1 MTALAYG
8 AAVFVS
14 AALVMLVQPLAG
26 KTLLP
31 AAGGTPA
38 VWSTCLVFF
47 QALLLA
53 GYAYADRLAR
63 LPLRR
68 QAALHLTLLAL
79 GATAAFALT
88 GRADPESIPADSEW
102 PVAGLLAF
110 LLVYLGLPFFA
121 LAPTSPLLQSWFRHQ
136 SPNPYWLYAAGNVGS
151 LLGLLAY
158 PFLVEPRLTIAEQ
171 LTALRWGLVALLPLI
186 ALAAWRTRHATAP
199 AREVAGTPVQ
209 LRVRLRWLL
218 LAALPSSWLMSVTTH
233 LTTDIAPVPLL
244 WVGPLALY
252 LLSFVVVFAAWPEP
266 VRRFFGRATPMA
278 LVFLTV
284 ALVTGGTE
292 PMALVAALHLACF
305 FAVALLCHGELA
317 ATRPAASQLTSFYL
331 TLSAG
336 GVLGGLFNAL
346 AAPVLFAHFGL
357 VEYPLAVVLVA
368 LVRPGD
374 TPLSFPKRDALW
386 CLGFAAVVAGLFAAV
401 THFAPPPPDGADAAE
416 VLIARVAHAG
426 LIFGLPAALAFGL
439 VLRPVRFAVCL
450 AILFAAGAADAGP
463 HGETLLRTRNFFGTL
478 RVTKSGDGR
487 YVRLVH
493 GTTQHGQE
501 RLDEPVP
508 PRPLMYYYAT
518 GPAGRALAKL
528 PAPRRVAAVGLGVGA
543 LAAYSTP
550 GSHWTFYEI
559 DPAVVRI
566 ARDSGHFHSLQC
578 APGRVD
584 VVLGD
589 ARRKLAAEP
598 DGTFDLIVLDAFSS
612 DAIPVHLLTAEAFAL
627 YARKLTPT
635 GVLLVHLSNRYLD
648 LPPLVARLGAAQ
660 DPPFA
665 LKLDE
670 DSPTDRERADGKFP
684 STWAVLARRPADLGA
699 LDRDPHFIALSVT
712 PGPVWRDDFSNLADV
727 WKRDE

>member
-1 MTALAYG
+1 MTAL
-8 AAVFVS
+8 VFGVTAFAS

-68 QAALHLTLLAL
+68 QAAVHLGVLTL
-79 GATAAFALT
+79 GAVAAFALT
-88 GRADPESIPADSEW
+88 GRADPDLIPADSDW
-102 PVAGLLAF
+102 PVGGLLAF

-121 LAPTSPLLQSWFRHQ
+121 LAPTSPLLQSWFRHT
-136 SPNPYWLYAAGNVGS
+136 SANPYRLYAAGNVGS

-158 PFLVEPRLTIAEQ
+158 PFVVEPRLTIAEQ
-171 LTALRWGLVALLPLI
+171 LTALRWGLVALVPLM
-186 ALAAWRTRHATAP
+186 ALAAWRTGAASLPTAEVAP
-199 AREVAGTPVQ
+199 AVPWRT
-209 LRVRLRWLL
+209 RLRWLL
-218 LAALPSSWLMSVTTH
+218 LAALPSSWLMGVTTH

-252 LLSFVVVFAAWPEP
+252 LFSFVVVFAAWPP
-266 VRRFFGRATPMA
+266 RVRRAFGRLTPMA

-305 FAVALLCHGELA
+305 FAAALLCHGELA
-317 ATRPAASQLTSFYL
+317 ATRPAASQLTGFYL

-336 GVLGGLFNAL
+336 GVVGGLFNAL
-346 AAPVLFAHFGL
+346 LAPVLFSHLGL

-374 TPLSFPKRDALW
+374 SPLSFSRRDAAL
-386 CLGFAAVVAGLFAAV
+386 CLAFAV
-401 THFAPPPPDGADAAE
+401 TLAVLNFAVTQFVPPAAEDANPADAL
-416 VLIARVAHAG
+416 VARVVRG
-426 LIFGLPAALAFGL
+426 SLLFGLPGALAFAL
-439 VLRPVRFAVCL
+439 VARPARFAVCL
-450 AILFAAGAADAGP
+450 GLLFAAGAADAGP

-478 RVTKSGDGR
+478 RVTRSADGR
-487 YVRLVH
+487 FVRLVH

-501 RLDEPVP
+501 RLDEPLP
-508 PRPLMYYYAT
+508 PRPLMYYHAA

-550 GSHWTFYEI
+550 GSHWNFYEI

-598 DGTFDLIVLDAFSS
+598 DGAFDLIVLDAFSS
-612 DAIPVHLLTAEAFAL
+612 DAIPVHLLTVEAFAL

-660 DPPFA
+660 APPFA
-665 LKLDE
+665 LKLD
-670 DSPTDRERADGKFP
+670 DDAPTDRERADGKFP
-684 STWAVLARRPADLGA
+684 STWAVLARRPEDLGA
-699 LDRDPHFIALSVT
+699 LDRDPHFTTLPAT
-712 PGPVWRDDFSNLADV
+712 PGPTWRDDFSNLADV

>member
-1 MTALAYG
+1 MTALAFG
-8 AAVFVS
+8 VTVFVS

-68 QAALHLTLLAL
+68 QAAVHLGVLTL
-79 GATAAFALT
+79 GAAAAFALT
-88 GRADPESIPADSEW
+88 GRADPDLIPADSDW
-102 PVAGLLAF
+102 PVGGLLAF

-121 LAPTSPLLQSWFRHQ
+121 LAPTSPLLQSWYRHT
-136 SPNPYWLYAAGNVGS
+136 SANPYWLYAAGNVGS

-158 PFLVEPRLTIAEQ
+158 PFLVEPRLTLAGQ

-186 ALAAWRTRHATAP
+186 ALAAWRTTAVAASVAETPAEPVPWAT
-199 AREVAGTPVQ
+199 
-209 LRVRLRWLL
+209 RLRWLL
-218 LAALPSSWLMSVTTH
+218 LAALPSSWLMGVTTH

-252 LLSFVVVFAAWPEP
+252 LLSFVVVFAAWPSRA
-266 VRRFFGRATPMA
+266 RRLLGRLTPMA
-278 LVFLTV
+278 LVFLAV
-284 ALVTGGTE
+284 ALGTGGTE
-292 PMALVAALHLACF
+292 PMALVASLHLVCF
-305 FAVALLCHGELA
+305 FAAALLCHGELA
-317 ATRPAASQLTSFYL
+317 ATRPAASQLTGFYL

-336 GVLGGLFNAL
+336 GVVGGLFNAL
-346 AAPVLFAHFGL
+346 LAPLLFTRLGL
-357 VEYPLAVVLVA
+357 VEYPLVVVLVA
-368 LVRPGD
+368 LVRPDGSL
-374 TPLSFPKRDALW
+374 TFSKRDAAG
-386 CLGFAAVVAGLFAAV
+386 CLAFAAVLVALNCVVAAFV
-401 THFAPPPPDGADAAE
+401 PAAAEDANPADAL
-416 VLIARVAHAG
+416 VARVTRGG
-426 LIFGLPAALAFGL
+426 LLFGLPGALAFAL
-439 VLRPVRFAVCL
+439 VARPARFAACL
-450 AILFAAGAADAGP
+450 ALLFAAGAADAGP

-478 RVTKSGDGR
+478 RVTQSRDAR
-487 YVRLVH
+487 FVRLVH

-501 RLDEPVP
+501 RLDEPLP
-508 PRPLMYYYAT
+508 PRPLMYYHAT

-550 GSHWTFYEI
+550 GSHWSFYEI
-559 DPAVVRI
+559 DPAVVRV
-566 ARDSGHFHSLQC
+566 ARDSGHFHYLQSP
-578 APGRVD
+578 PGRVD
-584 VVLGD
+584 IVLGD

-612 DAIPVHLLTAEAFAL
+612 DAIPVHLLTVEAFAL

-660 DPPFA
+660 EPPFA
-665 LKLDE
+665 VKLDN
-670 DSPTDRERADGKFP
+670 DTPTDGDRADGKFP
-684 STWAVLARRPADLGA
+684 STWAVLSRRPADLGP
-699 LDRDPHFIALSVT
+699 LDRDPRFTRLPAT
-712 PGPVWRDDFSNLADV
+712 PGPTWRDDFSNLADV
-727 WKRDE
+727 WRRDE

>member
-1 MTALAYG
+1 MTALAFG
-8 AAVFVS
+8 VTVFVS

-68 QAALHLTLLAL
+68 QAAVHLGVLAL
-79 GATAAFALT
+79 GATAAFELS
-88 GRADPESIPADSEW
+88 GRADPELIPADSDW
-102 PVAGLLAF
+102 PVGGLLAF

-121 LAPTSPLLQSWFRHQ
+121 LAPTSPLLQSWYRHT
-136 SPNPYWLYAAGNVGS
+136 STNPYWLYAAGNVGS

-158 PFLVEPRLTIAEQ
+158 PFLVEPRLTLAGQ

-186 ALAAWRTRHATAP
+186 ALAAWRTTAVALP
-199 AREVAGTPVQ
+199 TAGTPAEPVPWAT
-209 LRVRLRWLL
+209 RLRWLL
-218 LAALPSSWLMSVTTH
+218 LAALPSSWLMGVTTH

-252 LLSFVVVFAAWPEP
+252 LLSFVVVFAAWPSRA
-266 VRRFFGRATPMA
+266 RRLLGRLTPMA
-278 LVFLTV
+278 LVFLAV
-284 ALVTGGTE
+284 ALATGGTE

-305 FAVALLCHGELA
+305 FAAALLCHGELA
-317 ATRPAASQLTSFYL
+317 ATRPAASRLTSFYL

-346 AAPVLFAHFGL
+346 LAPLLFTRLGL
-357 VEYPLAVVLVA
+357 VEYPLVVVLVA
-368 LVRPGD
+368 LVRPGGSL
-374 TPLSFPKRDALW
+374 TFSKRDAAW
-386 CLGFAAVVAGLFAAV
+386 CLGFAAVLVALNLVVATFVPAA
-401 THFAPPPPDGADAAE
+401 AEDANPADA
-416 VLIARVAHAG
+416 LIARVTRGG
-426 LIFGLPAALAFGL
+426 LLFGLPGALAFAL
-439 VLRPVRFAVCL
+439 VARPARFAACL
-450 AILFAAGAADAGP
+450 ALLLAAGAADAGP

-478 RVTKSGDGR
+478 RVTQSRDGR
-487 YVRLVH
+487 FVRLVH

-501 RLDEPVP
+501 RLGEPLP
-508 PRPLMYYYAT
+508 PRPLMYYHAS

-550 GSHWTFYEI
+550 GSHWSFYEI

-566 ARDSGHFHSLQC
+566 ARDSGHFHYLQ
-578 APGRVD
+578 APRGDVD
-584 VVLGD
+584 IVLGD

-598 DGTFDLIVLDAFSS
+598 DATFDLIVLDAFSS
-612 DAIPVHLLTAEAFAL
+612 DAIPVHLLTVEAFAL

-665 LKLDE
+665 AKLD
-670 DSPTDRERADGKFP
+670 DDTPSDGDRADGKFP
-684 STWAVLARRPADLGA
+684 STWAVLSRRPGDLGP
-699 LDRDPHFIALSVT
+699 LDRDPRFSRLPAT
-712 PGPVWRDDFSNLADV
+712 PGPTWRDDFSNLADV
-727 WKRDE
+727 WRRDE